1 MFSHI
6 LVGTNDV
13 LAAKKFYDAVMETLG
28 IPSGEL
34 NEEKQRIYYRS
45 PTASPIVT
53 KPIDGN
59 PASVGNGS
67 TIGFKCASAEQAKA
81 FHDAA
86 IVAGG
91 TSIEDPPGWRV
102 NGDKKMFLA
111 YVRDLDGNKLNAIFL
126 DIETAKS
133 EADTTFPII
142 KHCKKITQEEPDKV
156 CRNPF
161 LRTQQCSNDS

>member
-13 LAAKKFYDAVMETLG
+13 LAAKKFYDAVMGTLG
-28 IPSGEL
+28 ITSGDL
-34 NEEKQRIYYRS
+34 NEEKQRVYYRS
-45 PTASPIVT
+45 PRGSLIVT

-102 NGDKKMFLA
+102 NGNKKMFLA
-111 YVRDLDGNKLNAIFL
+111 YVRDLDGNKLNAIF
-126 DIETAKS
+126 
-133 EADTTFPII
+133 
-142 KHCKKITQEEPDKV
+142 HG
-156 CRNPF
+156 
-161 LRTQQCSNDS
+161 

>member
-6 LVGTNDV
+6 LAGTNDV

-28 IPSGEL
+28 INSGDL
-34 NEEKQRIYYRS
+34 NEEKQRVYYRS
-45 PTASPIVT
+45 PNGSLIIT

-67 TIGFKCASAEQAKA
+67 TIGFKCASAEQARA

-86 IVAGG
+86 LVAGG

-102 NGDKKMFLA
+102 NGNKKMFLA
-111 YVRDLDGNKLNAIFL
+111 YVRDLDGNKLNAIF
-126 DIETAKS
+126 
-133 EADTTFPII
+133 
-142 KHCKKITQEEPDKV
+142 HG
-156 CRNPF
+156 
-161 LRTQQCSNDS
+161 

>member
-13 LAAKKFYDAVMETLG
+13 LAAKKFYDAVMGTLG
-28 IPSGEL
+28 ITSGDL
-34 NEEKQRIYYRS
+34 NEEKQRVYYRS
-45 PTASPIVT
+45 PNGSLIIT

-102 NGDKKMFLA
+102 NGNKKMFLA
-111 YVRDLDGNKLNAIFL
+111 YVRDLDGNKLNAIF
-126 DIETAKS
+126 
-133 EADTTFPII
+133 
-142 KHCKKITQEEPDKV
+142 HG
-156 CRNPF
+156 
-161 LRTQQCSNDS
+161 

>member
-28 IPSGEL
+28 ITIGEL
-34 NEEKQRIYYRS
+34 NEEKQRVYYRS
-45 PTASPIVT
+45 PNGSLIVT

-59 PASVGNGS
+59 PASVGNGG

-102 NGDKKMFLA
+102 NGKKKMFLA
-111 YVRDLDGNKLNAIFL
+111 YVRDLDGNKLNAIF
-126 DIETAKS
+126 
-133 EADTTFPII
+133 
-142 KHCKKITQEEPDKV
+142 HG
-156 CRNPF
+156 
-161 LRTQQCSNDS
+161 

>member
-28 IPSGEL
+28 ITIGEL
-34 NEEKQRIYYRS
+34 NEEKQRVYYRS
-45 PTASPIVT
+45 PNGSLIVT

-59 PASVGNGS
+59 PASVGNGG

-102 NGDKKMFLA
+102 NGKKKCFSRMS
-111 YVRDLDGNKLNAIFL
+111 
-126 DIETAKS
+126 ETS
-133 EADTTFPII
+133 TET
-142 KHCKKITQEEPDKV
+142 
-156 CRNPF
+156 
-161 LRTQQCSNDS
+161 S

>member
-28 IPSGEL
+28 ITIGDL
-34 NEEKQRIYYRS
+34 NEEKQRVYYRS
-45 PTASPIVT
+45 PNGSLIIT

-102 NGDKKMFLA
+102 NGNKKMFLA
-111 YVRDLDGNKLNAIFL
+111 YARDLDGNKLNAIF
-126 DIETAKS
+126 
-133 EADTTFPII
+133 
-142 KHCKKITQEEPDKV
+142 HG
-156 CRNPF
+156 
-161 LRTQQCSNDS
+161 

>member
-13 LAAKKFYDAVMETLG
+13 LAAKKFYDSVMETLG
-28 IPSGEL
+28 ITSGDL
-34 NEEKQRIYYRS
+34 NEEKQRVYYRS
-45 PTASPIVT
+45 PNGSLIIT

-126 DIETAKS
+126 G
-133 EADTTFPII
+133 
-142 KHCKKITQEEPDKV
+142 
-156 CRNPF
+156 
-161 LRTQQCSNDS
+161 

>member
-6 LVGTNDV
+6 LLGTNDV
-13 LAAKKFYDAVMETLG
+13 SAAKKFYDAVMGTLG
-28 IPSGEL
+28 IASGDF
-34 NEEKQRIYYRS
+34 NEEKQRVYYRS
-45 PTASPIVT
+45 PTGSLIIT

-67 TIGFKCASAEQAKA
+67 TIGFKSASAEQAKA

-102 NGDKKMFLA
+102 NGNKKMFLA
-111 YVRDLDGNKLNAIFL
+111 YVRDLDGNKLNAIF
-126 DIETAKS
+126 
-133 EADTTFPII
+133 
-142 KHCKKITQEEPDKV
+142 HG
-156 CRNPF
+156 
-161 LRTQQCSNDS
+161 

>member
-13 LAAKKFYDAVMETLG
+13 LAAKKFYDAVMGTLG
-28 IPSGEL
+28 ITSGDL
-34 NEEKQRIYYRS
+34 NEEKQRVYYRS
-45 PTASPIVT
+45 PNGSLIIT

-91 TSIEDPPGWRV
+91 TSIEEPPGWRV
-102 NGDKKMFLA
+102 NGNKKMFLA
-111 YVRDLDGNKLNAIFL
+111 YVRDLDGNKLNAIF
-126 DIETAKS
+126 
-133 EADTTFPII
+133 
-142 KHCKKITQEEPDKV
+142 HG
-156 CRNPF
+156 
-161 LRTQQCSNDS
+161 

>member
-28 IPSGEL
+28 ITTGDL
-34 NEEKQRIYYRS
+34 NEEKQRVYYRS
-45 PTASPIVT
+45 PNGSLIIT

-67 TIGFKCASAEQAKA
+67 TVGFKCASAEQAKA

-102 NGDKKMFLA
+102 NGNKKMFLA
-111 YVRDLDGNKLNAIFL
+111 YVRDLDGNKLNAIF
-126 DIETAKS
+126 
-133 EADTTFPII
+133 
-142 KHCKKITQEEPDKV
+142 HG
-156 CRNPF
+156 
-161 LRTQQCSNDS
+161 

>member
-13 LAAKKFYDAVMETLG
+13 LAAKKFYDAVMGTLG
-28 IPSGEL
+28 ITSGDL
-34 NEEKQRIYYRS
+34 NEEKQRVYYRS
-45 PTASPIVT
+45 PEGSLIVT

-91 TSIEDPPGWRV
+91 TSIEEPPGWRV
-102 NGDKKMFLA
+102 NGNKKMFLA
-111 YVRDLDGNKLNAIFL
+111 YVRDLDGNKLNAIF
-126 DIETAKS
+126 
-133 EADTTFPII
+133 
-142 KHCKKITQEEPDKV
+142 
-156 CRNPF
+156 RG
-161 LRTQQCSNDS
+161 

>member
-6 LVGTNDV
+6 LVGTNDAA
-13 LAAKKFYDAVMETLG
+13 AAKKFYDAVMGTLG
-28 IPSGEL
+28 ITSGDL
-34 NEEKQRIYYRS
+34 NEEKQRVYYRS
-45 PTASPIVT
+45 PNGSLIIT

-67 TIGFKCASAEQAKA
+67 TIGFKCASAKQAKA

-102 NGDKKMFLA
+102 NGNKKMFLA
-111 YVRDLDGNKLNAIFL
+111 YVRDLDGNKLNAIF
-126 DIETAKS
+126 
-133 EADTTFPII
+133 
-142 KHCKKITQEEPDKV
+142 HG
-156 CRNPF
+156 
-161 LRTQQCSNDS
+161 

>member
-13 LAAKKFYDAVMETLG
+13 LAAKKFYDAVMGTLG
-28 IPSGEL
+28 ITSGDL
-34 NEEKQRIYYRS
+34 NEEKQRVYYRS
-45 PTASPIVT
+45 PNGSLIIT

-102 NGDKKMFLA
+102 NGNKKMFLA

-126 DIETAKS
+126 G
-133 EADTTFPII
+133 
-142 KHCKKITQEEPDKV
+142 
-156 CRNPF
+156 
-161 LRTQQCSNDS
+161 

>member
-1 MFSHI
+1 MFLHI

-13 LAAKKFYDAVMETLG
+13 LTAKKLYDSVMGTLG
-28 IPSGEL
+28 ITSGDL
-34 NEEKQRIYYRS
+34 NEEKQRVYYRS
-45 PTASPIVT
+45 PTGSLIIT

-59 PASVGNGS
+59 PAPVGNGS

-81 FHDAA
+81 FHDVA

-102 NGDKKMFLA
+102 NGNKKMFLA

-126 DIETAKS
+126 E
-133 EADTTFPII
+133 
-142 KHCKKITQEEPDKV
+142 
-156 CRNPF
+156 
-161 LRTQQCSNDS
+161 

>member
-6 LVGTNDV
+6 LLGTNDV
-13 LAAKKFYDAVMETLG
+13 SAAKKFYDAVMGTLG
-28 IPSGEL
+28 ITSGDL
-34 NEEKQRIYYRS
+34 NEEKQRVYYRS
-45 PTASPIVT
+45 PNGSLIIT

-102 NGDKKMFLA
+102 NGNKKMFLA
-111 YVRDLDGNKLNAIFL
+111 YVRDLDGNKLNAIF
-126 DIETAKS
+126 
-133 EADTTFPII
+133 
-142 KHCKKITQEEPDKV
+142 HG
-156 CRNPF
+156 
-161 LRTQQCSNDS
+161 

>member
-13 LAAKKFYDAVMETLG
+13 LAAKKFYDAVMGTLG
-28 IPSGEL
+28 ITSGDL
-34 NEEKQRIYYRS
+34 NEEKQRVYYRS
-45 PTASPIVT
+45 PNGSLIVT

-102 NGDKKMFLA
+102 NGNKKMFLA
-111 YVRDLDGNKLNAIFL
+111 YVRDLDGNKLNAIF
-126 DIETAKS
+126 
-133 EADTTFPII
+133 
-142 KHCKKITQEEPDKV
+142 HG
-156 CRNPF
+156 
-161 LRTQQCSNDS
+161 

>member
-6 LVGTNDV
+6 LVGTNEV
-13 LAAKKFYDAVMETLG
+13 AAAKKFYDAVLGTLG
-28 IPSGEL
+28 ITEGDH

-45 PTASPIVT
+45 PNGTLIVT

-67 TIGFKCASAEQAKA
+67 TIGFKCASEEQARA

-86 IVAGG
+86 VEAGG

-102 NGDKKMFLA
+102 NGDNKMFLA
-111 YVRDLDGNKLNAIFL
+111 YVRDLDGNKLNSIF
-126 DIETAKS
+126 
-133 EADTTFPII
+133 
-142 KHCKKITQEEPDKV
+142 
-156 CRNPF
+156 RG
-161 LRTQQCSNDS
+161 

>member
-1 MFSHI
+1 MFSHV

-28 IPSGEL
+28 ITSGDL
-34 NEEKQRIYYRS
+34 NEEKQRVYYRS
-45 PTASPIVT
+45 PNGSLIITQ
-53 KPIDGN
+53 PIDGN

-86 IVAGG
+86 LVAGG

-102 NGDKKMFLA
+102 NGNKKMFLA

-126 DIETAKS
+126 E
-133 EADTTFPII
+133 
-142 KHCKKITQEEPDKV
+142 
-156 CRNPF
+156 
-161 LRTQQCSNDS
+161 

>member
-28 IPSGEL
+28 ITTGDL
-34 NEEKQRIYYRS
+34 NEEKQRVYYRS
-45 PTASPIVT
+45 PNGSLIVT

-102 NGDKKMFLA
+102 NGNKKMFLA
-111 YVRDLDGNKLNAIFL
+111 YVRDLDGNKLNAIF
-126 DIETAKS
+126 
-133 EADTTFPII
+133 
-142 KHCKKITQEEPDKV
+142 HG
-156 CRNPF
+156 
-161 LRTQQCSNDS
+161 

>member
-6 LVGTNDV
+6 LLGTNDV
-13 LAAKKFYDAVMETLG
+13 SAAKKFYDAVMGTLG
-28 IPSGEL
+28 IASGDL
-34 NEEKQRIYYRS
+34 NEEKQRVYYRS
-45 PTASPIVT
+45 PNGSLIIT

-67 TIGFKCASAEQAKA
+67 TIGFKSATAEQAKA

-111 YVRDLDGNKLNAIFL
+111 YVRDLDGNKLNAIF
-126 DIETAKS
+126 
-133 EADTTFPII
+133 
-142 KHCKKITQEEPDKV
+142 HG
-156 CRNPF
+156 
-161 LRTQQCSNDS
+161 

>member
-28 IPSGEL
+28 ITIGDL
-34 NEEKQRIYYRS
+34 NEEKQRVYYRS
-45 PTASPIVT
+45 PNGSLIIT

-102 NGDKKMFLA
+102 NGNKKMFLA
-111 YVRDLDGNKLNAIFL
+111 YVRDLDGNKLNAIF
-126 DIETAKS
+126 
-133 EADTTFPII
+133 
-142 KHCKKITQEEPDKV
+142 
-156 CRNPF
+156 RG
-161 LRTQQCSNDS
+161 

>member
-28 IPSGEL
+28 ITSGDL
-34 NEEKQRIYYRS
+34 NEEKQRVYYRS
-45 PTASPIVT
+45 PNGSLIIT

-67 TIGFKCASAEQAKA
+67 TIGFKCASIEQAKA

-102 NGDKKMFLA
+102 NGNKKMFLA
-111 YVRDLDGNKLNAIFL
+111 YVRDLDGNKLNAIF
-126 DIETAKS
+126 
-133 EADTTFPII
+133 
-142 KHCKKITQEEPDKV
+142 HG
-156 CRNPF
+156 
-161 LRTQQCSNDS
+161 

>member
-6 LVGTNDV
+6 LVGTNDISE
-13 LAAKKFYDAVMETLG
+13 AKKFYDAVMETLG
-28 IPSGEL
+28 ITIGDL
-34 NEEKQRIYYRS
+34 NEEKQRVYYRS
-45 PTASPIVT
+45 PNGSLIIT

-102 NGDKKMFLA
+102 NGNKKMFLA
-111 YVRDLDGNKLNAIFL
+111 YVRDLDGNKLNAIF
-126 DIETAKS
+126 
-133 EADTTFPII
+133 
-142 KHCKKITQEEPDKV
+142 HG
-156 CRNPF
+156 
-161 LRTQQCSNDS
+161 

>member
-13 LAAKKFYDAVMETLG
+13 LAAKKFYDAVMDTLG
-28 IPSGEL
+28 ITIGDP
-34 NEEKQRIYYRS
+34 NEEKQRVYYRS
-45 PTASPIVT
+45 PNGSLIVT

-91 TSIEDPPGWRV
+91 TSIEDPG
-102 NGDKKMFLA
+102 LA
-111 YVRDLDGNKLNAIFL
+111 R
-126 DIETAKS
+126 
-133 EADTTFPII
+133 
-142 KHCKKITQEEPDKV
+142 
-156 CRNPF
+156 
-161 LRTQQCSNDS
+161 

>member
-1 MFSHI
+1 MFSHV

-28 IPSGEL
+28 ITSGDL
-34 NEEKQRIYYRS
+34 NEEKQRVYYRS
-45 PTASPIVT
+45 PNGSLIITQ
-53 KPIDGN
+53 PIDGN

-86 IVAGG
+86 LVAGG

-102 NGDKKMFLA
+102 NGNKKMFLA
-111 YVRDLDGNKLNAIFL
+111 YVRDLDGNKLNAIF
-126 DIETAKS
+126 
-133 EADTTFPII
+133 
-142 KHCKKITQEEPDKV
+142 HG
-156 CRNPF
+156 
-161 LRTQQCSNDS
+161 

>member
-28 IPSGEL
+28 ITTGDL
-34 NEEKQRIYYRS
+34 NEEKQRVYYRS
-45 PTASPIVT
+45 PNGSLIVT

-67 TIGFKCASAEQAKA
+67 TIGFKCASTEQAKA

-102 NGDKKMFLA
+102 NGNKKMFLA
-111 YVRDLDGNKLNAIFL
+111 YVRDLDGNKLNAIF
-126 DIETAKS
+126 
-133 EADTTFPII
+133 
-142 KHCKKITQEEPDKV
+142 HG
-156 CRNPF
+156 
-161 LRTQQCSNDS
+161 

>member
-6 LVGTNDV
+6 LLGTNDV
-13 LAAKKFYDAVMETLG
+13 SAAKKFYDAVMGTLG
-28 IPSGEL
+28 IANGDL
-34 NEEKQRIYYRS
+34 NEEKQRVYYRS
-45 PTASPIVT
+45 PTGSLIIT

-102 NGDKKMFLA
+102 NGNKKMFLA
-111 YVRDLDGNKLNAIFL
+111 YVRDLDGNKLNAIF
-126 DIETAKS
+126 
-133 EADTTFPII
+133 
-142 KHCKKITQEEPDKV
+142 HG
-156 CRNPF
+156 
-161 LRTQQCSNDS
+161 